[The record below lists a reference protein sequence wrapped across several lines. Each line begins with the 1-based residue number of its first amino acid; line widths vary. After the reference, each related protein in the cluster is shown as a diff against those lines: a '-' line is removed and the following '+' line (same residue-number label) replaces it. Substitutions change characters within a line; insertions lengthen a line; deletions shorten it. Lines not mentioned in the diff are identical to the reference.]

1 MYMIRYLQVLLLLV
15 NIIVAIE
22 LSFDPLLYP
31 DIDKNFSGMLENV
44 NSSWYSAY
52 FIEYEVTLEISSYT

>member
-1 MYMIRYLQVLLLLV
+1 MIRYLQVLLLLV

-22 LSFDPLLYP
+22 LSFDPLLYS

-52 FIEYEVTLEISSYT
+52 FIEYEVALEISIAN